1 MNVIHRNTVLSG
13 GAMQYN
19 NQLQFN
25 LNVPS
30 NSANVTT
37 RYQHPGPIIV
47 EKVGGK
53 PGTRPGS
60 QDENLKSSVKLSLAS
75 EEKLSWALQL
85 ARRDIKNMLHQQRA
99 VIQEDEEKKK
109 KKQNAQVKKKRGK
122 ITKKASMYT
131 KNSKLAVGQTS
142 QNVFKKSVKTQ
153 TPPTKLVHYSRQG
166 VLSHLPPGSAE
177 KIFMSSTPIKST
189 EAKRENK
196 GQMEENQTS
205 KEKLSPNSR
214 QTKEINKLRHELK
227 FYVQRIEN
235 LTKEVQSSPTRQDED
250 ERDTL
255 RRKVKRAEQTNR
267 SSRLVY
273 SLQQQVREL
282 QEDLKKAGPTK
293 IKHSKRSQILTRL
306 AAAHR
311 GAVRILQAFLQQ
323 LPDQVT
329 EKGILPPLYQEL
341 GQLIHKLSLCTRQ
354 LEVDHNGIPDD
365 IFTIFEKFQTPVKS
379 RHSSGVSGGVRNLSP
394 VSSRRKLEFG
404 KNLFSDQN
412 HQPSVS
418 PLFKEYVPHQ
428 QAQHFSPQRRFSPGY
443 GTAQRL
449 RSDVVKQIATPG
461 SPERIAAIKAGLEAL
476 MRVEEPNYNKRENS
490 NKTKPLTQ
498 KKRPLLRGRK
508 GVLLPSKSKASQSQ
522 DNKGRHLTS
531 NAHYQ
536 QATKASKLKATE
548 VRTQRNTEEAKPDQK
563 PPWAPPGSPHSSHRS
578 PTQRKL
584 EPEENEGEEEELKRG
599 LPRTKRV
606 LFEDE
611 AEDINNV
618 ELTRGELLQ
627 RERSE
632 RLDDARDFDWL
643 REDDCNE
650 RLSYHGSSTQKS
662 KDAESMITEAE
673 RRILKR
679 LEPLLEKAEVTD
691 QAGLLSELLLEDVL
705 EDTVQEVEEMKRQ
718 NEAERLAGSLEN
730 KPTYE
735 TMLQTLE
742 RMEAEEDRIRR
753 RWKRV
758 SYHDPLTRDV
768 ERHDKKVGD
777 ELFMGTPLEG
787 DLLERLEEPPVKHTG
802 IHYTTR
808 TAPSGRTIA
817 ISDPGMVEYH
827 LVGDDPSQVTDSDS
841 SQVIDG
847 HSRVI
852 GVCRSSLVIGDDSE
866 RSPSSSIE
874 EQHSPRQEP
883 LHAWS
888 RSPQSRF
895 KINVPSDVEKSVQE
909 NRRIFQN
916 HLKRKSHLE
925 YGEFDPWKLISEV
938 SDDLVDGILQDVAE
952 ELTDFSGGFM
962 DALYKAEFED
972 KTS

>member
-1 MNVIHRNTVLSG
+1 
-13 GAMQYN
+13 
-19 NQLQFN
+19 
-25 LNVPS
+25 
-30 NSANVTT
+30 
-37 RYQHPGPIIV
+37 
-47 EKVGGK
+47 
-53 PGTRPGS
+53 
-60 QDENLKSSVKLSLAS
+60 
-75 EEKLSWALQL
+75 
-85 ARRDIKNMLHQQRA
+85 
-99 VIQEDEEKKK
+99 
-109 KKQNAQVKKKRGK
+109 
-122 ITKKASMYT
+122 
-131 KNSKLAVGQTS
+131 
-142 QNVFKKSVKTQ
+142 
-153 TPPTKLVHYSRQG
+153 
-166 VLSHLPPGSAE
+166 
-177 KIFMSSTPIKST
+177 MSSTPIRST
-189 EAKRENK
+189 EVRRENK

-214 QTKEINKLRHELK
+214 QTKEINKLRQELK

-235 LTKEVQSSPTRQDED
+235 LTKEVQLSPTRQDED

-293 IKHSKRSQILTRL
+293 IKHNKRSQILTRL

-365 IFTIFEKFQTPVKS
+365 IFTIFEKFRTPVKS
-379 RHSSGVSGGVRNLSP
+379 QQSSGVSGGVRSP
-394 VSSRRKLEFG
+394 ALGSSRRKLEFG
-404 KNLFSDQN
+404 KNLLSDQN

-418 PLFKEYVPHQ
+418 PLFKEYIPHQ
-428 QAQHFSPQRRFSPGY
+428 QVQHFSPQRRFSPGY

-461 SPERIAAIKAGLEAL
+461 SPERTAAIKAGLEAL
-476 MRVEEPNYNKRENS
+476 MRVEEPNCYKRENS
-490 NKTKPLTQ
+490 SKTKSLTQ

-548 VRTQRNTEEAKPDQK
+548 VTTQRNTEEAKQDQK

-584 EPEENEGEEEELKRG
+584 KPEENEGDEEELKRG

-627 RERSE
+627 RSE
-632 RLDDARDFDWL
+632 RLDHGRDFDWL

-650 RLSYHGSSTQKS
+650 RLSYHGNSTQKS
-662 KDAESMITEAE
+662 KEAESMIKEAE

-679 LEPLLEKAEVTD
+679 LEPLLEKAEDIVSKQETWQRTQPEPTVQQKLSRKMTDKVTD

-730 KPTYE
+730 RPTYE

-742 RMEAEEDRIRR
+742 RMEAEEERIRR

-768 ERHDKKVGD
+768 GRQDKKVRD
-777 ELFMGTPLEG
+777 ELIMGTPLEG

-827 LVGDDPSQVTDSDS
+827 LIGDDPSQVTDSDS
-841 SQVIDG
+841 SQVIDVTLG
-847 HSRVI
+847 
-852 GVCRSSLVIGDDSE
+852 SLG
-866 RSPSSSIE
+866 
-874 EQHSPRQEP
+874 
-883 LHAWS
+883 
-888 RSPQSRF
+888 
-895 KINVPSDVEKSVQE
+895 
-909 NRRIFQN
+909 
-916 HLKRKSHLE
+916 
-925 YGEFDPWKLISEV
+925 V